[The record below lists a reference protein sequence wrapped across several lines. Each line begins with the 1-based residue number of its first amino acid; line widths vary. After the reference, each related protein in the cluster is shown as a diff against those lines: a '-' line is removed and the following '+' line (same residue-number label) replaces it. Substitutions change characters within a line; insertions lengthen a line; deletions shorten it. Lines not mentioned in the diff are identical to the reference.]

1 MVQIAYRNRE
11 LTSYPKINHVFV
23 SSKAVF
29 TAGALSSQYQAA
41 ITLCKQS
48 HVDTQNTI
56 KMHNIEINPLAINLD
71 VSGCSG
77 ANNKAQIKVKT
88 HRPPCRFSLLSIQW
102 YAISGFDDRRCV
114 SLCYCQFAVSTLTLQ
129 IIMNITRCFSV
140 FNLSKIRSSINLCI
154 LGFLLLYQGIYA

>member
-11 LTSYPKINHVFV
+11 LTSYPKIKHVFV
-23 SSKAVF
+23 SSTAVF
-29 TAGALSSQYQAA
+29 AAGALSNQYQAA

-48 HVDTQNTI
+48 YADTQHTI
-56 KMHNIEINPLAINLD
+56 KIHTIEINPLASNLD

-102 YAISGFDDRRCV
+102 FAISGFDDRR
-114 SLCYCQFAVSTLTLQ
+114 
-129 IIMNITRCFSV
+129 
-140 FNLSKIRSSINLCI
+140 
-154 LGFLLLYQGIYA
+154 

>member
-29 TAGALSSQYQAA
+29 TAEALSSQYQAA

-48 HVDTQNTI
+48 YVDTQYTI
-56 KMHNIEINPLAINLD
+56 KIHNIEINPLAINLD

-88 HRPPCRFSLLSIQW
+88 HHPPCRFSLLSIQW
-102 YAISGFDDRRCV
+102 YAISGFDERGDLGPNCWYFV
-114 SLCYCQFAVSTLTLQ
+114 LVLFQSTSA
-129 IIMNITRCFSV
+129 N
-140 FNLSKIRSSINLCI
+140 KIDSEHIRDHTK
-154 LGFLLLYQGIYA
+154 

>member
-11 LTSYPKINHVFV
+11 LTSYQKINPAFV

-41 ITLCKQS
+41 MTLCKQS
-48 HVDTQNTI
+48 YVDTQNTI
-56 KMHNIEINPLAINLD
+56 KIHNIEIDPLAINLD

-88 HRPPCRFSLLSIQW
+88 HRLPCRFSLLSIQW
-102 YAISGFDDRRCV
+102 YAISGFDDRR
-114 SLCYCQFAVSTLTLQ
+114 
-129 IIMNITRCFSV
+129 
-140 FNLSKIRSSINLCI
+140 
-154 LGFLLLYQGIYA
+154 

>member
-11 LTSYPKINHVFV
+11 LLSYPTNNHVIV

-41 ITLCKQS
+41 MTLCKQS
-48 HVDTQNTI
+48 CVDTQNTI
-56 KMHNIEINPLAINLD
+56 KIHNIEINPLAINLD

-77 ANNKAQIKVKT
+77 ANDKAQIKVKT

-102 YAISGFDDRRCV
+102 YSISGFDDRRW
-114 SLCYCQFAVSTLTLQ
+114 
-129 IIMNITRCFSV
+129 
-140 FNLSKIRSSINLCI
+140 
-154 LGFLLLYQGIYA
+154 

>member
-11 LTSYPKINHVFV
+11 LTSYPKINHLFF

-29 TAGALSSQYQAA
+29 TAVALSSQYHAA

-48 HVDTQNTI
+48 YVDTQNTMKI
-56 KMHNIEINPLAINLD
+56 HNIEIYPLAINLD

-88 HRPPCRFSLLSIQW
+88 HRLPCRFSLLSIQW
-102 YAISGFDDRRCV
+102 YAISGFDDRR
-114 SLCYCQFAVSTLTLQ
+114 
-129 IIMNITRCFSV
+129 
-140 FNLSKIRSSINLCI
+140 
-154 LGFLLLYQGIYA
+154 

>member
-11 LTSYPKINHVFV
+11 FTSYPKINHVFV

-29 TAGALSSQYQAA
+29 TTGALSSQYQAA

-48 HVDTQNTI
+48 NVDTQNTI
-56 KMHNIEINPLAINLD
+56 KIHSIEINPLAINLG

-77 ANNKAQIKVKT
+77 ANNKAKIKVKT

-102 YAISGFDDRRCV
+102 YAISGFDDRRC
-114 SLCYCQFAVSTLTLQ
+114 
-129 IIMNITRCFSV
+129 
-140 FNLSKIRSSINLCI
+140 
-154 LGFLLLYQGIYA
+154 

>member
-11 LTSYPKINHVFV
+11 LTSLPQTNHAFV

-29 TAGALSSQYQAA
+29 TAGALTSQYQAA

-48 HVDTQNTI
+48 YVDTQNTI
-56 KMHNIEINPLAINLD
+56 KIHNIEINPLAINLD

-88 HRPPCRFSLLSIQW
+88 HRPPCRLSLLLIQW
-102 YAISGFDDRRCV
+102 YLVPV
-114 SLCYCQFAVSTLTLQ
+114 SMIDGAPS
-129 IIMNITRCFSV
+129 IIETGNSV
-140 FNLSKIRSSINLCI
+140 PLNRE
-154 LGFLLLYQGIYA
+154 

>member
-1 MVQIAYRNRE
+1 MVQVAYRNRE

-48 HVDTQNTI
+48 YVDTQNTI
-56 KMHNIEINPLAINLD
+56 KIYNIEINPFAINLD

-77 ANNKAQIKVKT
+77 ANNKGKKS
-88 HRPPCRFSLLSIQW
+88 PPAVPFFSTFDSVVRYFRF
-102 YAISGFDDRRCV
+102 R
-114 SLCYCQFAVSTLTLQ
+114 
-129 IIMNITRCFSV
+129 
-140 FNLSKIRSSINLCI
+140 
-154 LGFLLLYQGIYA
+154 

>member
-29 TAGALSSQYQAA
+29 TAEALSSQYQAA

-48 HVDTQNTI
+48 YVDTQYTI
-56 KMHNIEINPLAINLD
+56 KIHNIKINPLAINLD

-102 YAISGFDDRRCV
+102 YAISGFDDRRCDWPIFLIRV
-114 SLCYCQFAVSTLTLQ
+114 VLGLAAIMLQ
-129 IIMNITRCFSV
+129 
-140 FNLSKIRSSINLCI
+140 SKVLVIAELKSFR
-154 LGFLLLYQGIYA
+154 